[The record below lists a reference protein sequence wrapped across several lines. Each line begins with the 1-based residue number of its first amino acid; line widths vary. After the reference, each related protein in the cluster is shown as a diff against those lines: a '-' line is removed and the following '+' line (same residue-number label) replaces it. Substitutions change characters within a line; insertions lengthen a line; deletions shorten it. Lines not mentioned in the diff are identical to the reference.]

1 MTRCVTRVG
10 ASLGVSPM
18 DNTMVQRLVDVARH
32 MQSFTQSR
40 RFTVQQAMEGV
51 KRVAAAAHVKL

>member
-1 MTRCVTRVG
+1 
-10 ASLGVSPM
+10 
-18 DNTMVQRLVDVARH
+18 MVQRLVMVARH

-51 KRVAAAAHVKL
+51 KRVAAAAHVEL